1 MRERRGRFR
10 FERLSAAHERAGF
23 SCEHGSLTDYL
34 LKFAG
39 QNERGDLAACY
50 VALPAGSDRV
60 AGYYTLS
67 AHAVLCDEL
76 SGEQRKGL
84 PRHDRI
90 PAFLIGRLARDLS
103 MKGQGLGALLLID
116 ALARL
121 ASAEAAGRMI
131 VVDPIDAK
139 ACDFYALYGF
149 TPLGRATARLYL
161 PMSVARKALTES

>member
-1 MRERRGRFR
+1 MSETPRFR
-10 FERLSAAHERAGF
+10 FERLSAVHDRVGF
-23 SCEHGSLTDYL
+23 SCEHTSLTDYL

-50 VALPAGSDRV
+50 VALPAGSDKV

-76 SGEQRKGL
+76 SEEQRKGL
-84 PRHDRI
+84 PRYDRI
-90 PAFLIGRLARDLS
+90 PAFLIGQLARDLS
-103 MKGQGLGALLLID
+103 MKGQGVGELLLID
-116 ALARL
+116 AIARL

-139 ACDFYALYGF
+139 ASDFYARYGF
-149 TPLGRATARLYL
+149 TQLGQTTARLYL
-161 PMSVARKALTES
+161 PMSVARKALGES

>member
-1 MRERRGRFR
+1 MTGTAGVR

-23 SCEHGSLTDYL
+23 ACEHAALTDYL
-34 LKFAG
+34 LKLAG
-39 QNERGDLAACY
+39 QNERADMAACY
-50 VALPAGSDRV
+50 VALPAGSNRV

-103 MKGQGLGALLLID
+103 TKGQGLGELMLID
-116 ALARL
+116 AIARL
-121 ASAEAAGRMI
+121 ASAAAAARMI

-139 ACDFYALYGF
+139 AAAFYARYGF
-149 TPLGRATARLYL
+149 APLGQATARLYL
-161 PMSVARKALTES
+161 PMSVARKALGRP

>member
-1 MRERRGRFR
+1 VSEAARFR
-10 FERLSAAHERAGF
+10 FERLSAAHDRAGF
-23 SCEHGSLTDYL
+23 SCEHASLTDYL

-50 VALPAGSDRV
+50 VALPAGSDKV

-76 SGEQRKGL
+76 SEEQRKGL
-84 PRHDRI
+84 PRYDRI

-103 MKGQGLGALLLID
+103 MKGQGLGELLLID
-116 ALARL
+116 AIARL

-131 VVDPIDAK
+131 VVDPNDTK
-139 ACDFYALYGF
+139 ASDFYSRYGF
-149 TPLGRATARLYL
+149 RPLGQATARLYL
-161 PMSVARKALTES
+161 PMWVARKALGET

>member
-1 MRERRGRFR
+1 VSGAARFR
-10 FERLSAAHERAGF
+10 FERLSAAHNRANF

-50 VALPAGSDRV
+50 VTLPIGSDKI

-76 SGEQRKGL
+76 STEQREGL
-84 PRHDRI
+84 PRYDRI
-90 PAFLIGRLARDLS
+90 PAFLVGRLARDLS
-103 MKGQGLGALLLID
+103 MRGQGLGELLLID
-116 ALARL
+116 AITRL
-121 ASAEAAGRMI
+121 ASAAAAGRMI

-139 ACDFYALYGF
+139 AAEFYVRYGF
-149 TPLGRATARLYL
+149 APLGQATARLYL
-161 PMSVARKALTES
+161 PMWVARKALGEL

>member
-1 MRERRGRFR
+1 VSEAAGFR
-10 FERLSAAHERAGF
+10 FERLSPAHDRAGF
-23 SCEHGSLTDYL
+23 SCEQASLTDYL

-39 QNERGDLAACY
+39 QNARGDLAACY

-67 AHAVLCDEL
+67 AHAVLSDEL
-76 SGEQRKGL
+76 SEDQRRGL

-90 PAFLIGRLARDLS
+90 PAFLIGRLARDIS
-103 MKGQGLGALLLID
+103 AQGRGLGELLLID
-116 ALARL
+116 AIARL

-139 ACDFYALYGF
+139 ASDFYARYGF
-149 TPLGRATARLYL
+149 EPLGQATARLYL
-161 PMSVARKALTES
+161 PMSVARRALEGS